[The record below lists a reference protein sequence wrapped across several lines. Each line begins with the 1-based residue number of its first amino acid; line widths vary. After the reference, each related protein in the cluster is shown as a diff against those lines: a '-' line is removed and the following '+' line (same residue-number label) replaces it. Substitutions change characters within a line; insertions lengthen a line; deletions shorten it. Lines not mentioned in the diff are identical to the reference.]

1 MKEPDR
7 TARVDLPPP
16 EALLRM
22 IAGFWLARAL
32 YLAARLG
39 IADLL
44 KDGPRNSEKLALA
57 TGMHAPS
64 LCRLLRALASVG
76 VFAEDEE
83 GRFVLTPL
91 AATLRSDVPG
101 SLRAFVIAE
110 LDEDHHAAWG
120 EVLGS
125 VKTGEVAFDR
135 RFGMNVWQYRARHPE
150 KGRLFDAAM
159 TSFSAVVDAAIVAS
173 YDFAA
178 IGNIVDVGGGNGS
191 LIAAILQAHPAM
203 QGVLFD
209 LPQVTSGARER
220 IESAGLTARCDVVA
234 GDFFAAVPGGG
245 DAYLL
250 KWIIHD
256 WDDERSV
263 ILLKNCRRAM
273 ARDGK
278 LLLVEAIIASDN
290 APSFHKCMDLNMLV
304 MTGGRERTAAEYQ
317 FLLAAAGFRLTRI
330 IPTALEMRVIEGV
343 PA

>member
-1 MKEPDR
+1 MKEPDCSVY
-7 TARVDLPPP
+7 VDLPPP
-16 EALLRM
+16 EAMLRM
-22 IAGFWLARAL
+22 IAGFWLSRAL

-44 KDGPRNSEKLALA
+44 KDGPKNAAELAQA

-64 LCRLLRALASVG
+64 LYRMLRALASVG
-76 VFAEDEE
+76 IFAEDAE

-101 SLRAFVIAE
+101 SLRAFALAE

-120 EVLGS
+120 EFLRS
-125 VKTGEVAFDR
+125 VKTGAVAFDHL
-135 RFGMNVWQYRARHPE
+135 FGMDVWQYRARQPE
-150 KGRLFDAAM
+150 KGHLFDEAM

-178 IGNIVDVGGGNGS
+178 LGKIVDVGGGDGS
-191 LIAAILQAHPAM
+191 LIIAILQAHPAL
-203 QGVLFD
+203 QGVLFE

-220 IESAGLTARCDVVA
+220 LASAGLTQRCEVVA

-256 WDDERSV
+256 WDDARSE
-263 ILLKNCRRAM
+263 ILLKKCRRAM
-273 ARDGK
+273 AKDGK
-278 LLLVEAIIASDN
+278 LLLVEAIIALDN

-317 FLLAAAGFRLTRI
+317 GLFAAAGFKLTRI
-330 IPTALEMRVIEGV
+330 IPTSSEMSVIEGV